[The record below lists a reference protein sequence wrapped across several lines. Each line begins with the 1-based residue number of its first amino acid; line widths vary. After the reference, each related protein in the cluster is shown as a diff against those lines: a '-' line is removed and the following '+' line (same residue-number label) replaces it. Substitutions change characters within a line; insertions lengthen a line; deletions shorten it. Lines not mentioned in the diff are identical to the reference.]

1 MKSLTKD
8 YRLPLPAINTPPET
22 THRRKLRLIRQDPS
36 HREDYRTKNKRK
48 STSQVVK
55 PQERHKASVDD
66 YDKEKHK
73 SKKSQNHL
81 LFPFIT
87 YDPGLLDTAVIMV
100 TLSQTQKMTV

>member
-1 MKSLTKD
+1 MKTLTKD
-8 YRLPLPAINTPPET
+8 CRLPLPAINTPSET

-36 HREDYRTKNKRK
+36 HREDIRLRSKRK
-48 STSQVVK
+48 STSHVVK

-73 SKKSQNHL
+73 SKKPQNHL

-87 YDPGLLDTAVIMV
+87 YDPGLLDIAVIMV
-100 TLSQTQKMTV
+100 TFSQTQRMTV